1 MTTPTT
7 TPSQLLPRSN
17 AMASLTLPP
26 TMNGYGRV
34 DHPVSGIL
42 LNRSDDIRPT
52 SPFRPRG
59 GSDDRGRTLHPNP
72 DVRVNLVTPNGEEHS
87 PGPHHQAHA
96 TIATPPAIPG
106 RSHSPHPTSSGV
118 TAPGVHSPRIRF
130 APLPEPRPRSLS
142 TGRNIDWLPG
152 EGPEGE
158 RIYSVGLQ
166 NMDYDDTF
174 YTTDEN
180 DDSESDSDA
189 SIDWGKWMTLGMA
202 NGWGKKKSRKG
213 RPSSFTSNHSDK
225 DDSEAHD
232 GSWGQPLKKSVSTG
246 GLIGSSPFRFG
257 PEIERKKQMTGSTG
271 AMFMGRRG
279 STDKGADP
287 AHRRGSA
294 SVDMKPV
301 RMINGR
307 VYGARRASEAAADE
321 AARRRRMEPAFVE
334 WGSSQKGYGSSST
347 KGGDDDDGGG
357 MAWVKRRRE
366 ERERKAREAKE
377 AEERAAAAAA
387 AGGDTGG
394 AAGASG
400 EVGPM
405 GESLPPSLVPGGGHG
420 SMSSASSNASDVQP
434 TLSPTT
440 PMERP
445 SDLPPHPDHVE
456 MLNKPDGIQHPA
468 AHDGDHHV
476 VYAVNVP
483 NRKGSEASYASN
495 ATGSSHDDDEDEDDE
510 YADDDEEE
518 DVPIDDRC
526 TRAAG
531 VEVMA
536 KHHKIQG

>member
-1 MTTPTT
+1 MTSLALS
-7 TPSQLLPRSN
+7 PSN
-17 AMASLTLPP
+17 H
-26 TMNGYGRV
+26 GYGRTE
-34 DHPVSGIL
+34 HPVSGIL
-42 LNRSDDIRPT
+42 LNRTDDGRPV

-59 GSDDRGRTLHPNP
+59 GSDDRGLSAP
-72 DVRVNLVTPNGEEHS
+72 DLKVNLVTPEGEEQ
-87 PGPHHQAHA
+87 PAAIPPAHP
-96 TIATPPAIPG
+96 TIVLPPAIPH
-106 RSHSPHPTSSGV
+106 RSHSPQPMSATSAGV

-142 TGRNIDWLPG
+142 TGRNVDFTPG

-166 NMDYDDTF
+166 NMEYDDTF

-180 DDSESDSDA
+180 DESDDESDDDSDA
-189 SIDWGKWMTLGMA
+189 SIDWGKWMTLGMYRD
-202 NGWGKKKSRKG
+202 KKKSRKG
-213 RPSSFTSNHSDK
+213 RPSSFTSNHSDR
-225 DDSEAHD
+225 DDHDSHD
-232 GSWGQPLKKSVSTG
+232 GYQGQPLKKSVSTG
-246 GLIGSSPFRFG
+246 GFIGSSPFRFT
-257 PEIERKKQMTGSTG
+257 PEIERKKQMTGSSAG

-279 STDKGADP
+279 STDNRDNQ
-287 AHRRGSA
+287 HRRGSA

-334 WGSSQKGYGSSST
+334 WGSSQKGYGSST

-387 AGGDTGG
+387 NGDAPP
-394 AAGASG
+394 AAG

-405 GESLPPSLVPGGGHG
+405 GERLTSESLPPSLVQGGHG
-420 SMSSASSNASDVQP
+420 SMSSASSNASDGQP
-434 TLSPTT
+434 ALSPTT

-445 SDLPPHPDHVE
+445 SDLPRIVSGSSAPQPGHVE
-456 MLNKPDGIQHPA
+456 MLNKPDAINHTA
-468 AHDGDHHV
+468 AHDGDRHV
-476 VYAVNVP
+476 MYAVNVP
-483 NRKGSEASYASN
+483 NRKGSEASYQSNISN
-495 ATGSSHDDDEDEDDE
+495 ATGSSRDGDDDEDDE
-510 YADDDEEE
+510 YADDDDEE

-536 KHHKIQG
+536 KHHKNQG